1 MTEKNDSTAS
11 PSALADRLLAAL
23 DPLPYPRRARR
34 IALWAQERAAA
45 GELSAVLAELSGRG
59 AYEHGVAALAAG
71 VGRDIRW
78 LQDRLAD
85 PDPLVRSRAMA
96 AVRQGSVPDDAVV
109 AALED
114 ASTVVRRALTRAVV
128 AGRRT
133 ALADALIRP
142 LREHW
147 GDAEAARLLP
157 ACSAGTVAEL
167 LPGLFYTIVQW
178 TKLARRHSSA
188 LLDEAE
194 RRLNARSEDNR
205 VVWWSLHG
213 AVAEAA
219 VESAPDRVLD
229 LLERLC
235 PGALPEQI
243 HRRLG
248 QLAAADPEATVRLL
262 LAPGR
267 TDADLLRL
275 RPPVLRTLI
284 RHRPPGFDDFAQAL
298 ARNNDRALVRLLKLM
313 PPSERS
319 ACYDTAMRGRPTRF
333 ASLSDALLG
342 VLPRDR
348 RHAEAR
354 RMAAQAREYG
364 GSWQLVLSA
373 VSFLPVAEAREEL
386 LAATR
391 RSEAMDRAFAYP
403 LLVRNAALTRDPSAV
418 TELLAGL
425 QRLRNEQEPVRA
437 AALKAIAAIRPALFA
452 AEAAPHLE
460 RLATDALEAR
470 DLSWNDDRALHGL
483 AHALLREHEA
493 GTGEEL
499 TDWAYRTLA
508 RRPGAAGSFREDSL
522 RKGQEHELFEALRPS
537 LEAAAGH
544 ADFTEALRLATSLG
558 DRAHGVP
565 GLQALLRRCVEH
577 GRTED
582 GRKAADLWLDD
593 PRTRDDR
600 VIELLA
606 LDPSTAT
613 FPAVIGALAVRRTDL
628 LDAVLGDTPPYGR
641 FLTKDR
647 HWLPP
652 IGRHTVFWLPRQ
664 QAAAARLLAR
674 AMEDTSLS
682 LAERVYALPLA
693 ARIPEYGTELL
704 VRYAGDDAVP
714 IAEAALATLGRTAD
728 PGRHLPLLLS
738 HVGGDRARVAV
749 PAASRASR
757 YAAPSGLSGAL
768 RDLLTATT
776 GVKVTSRKEAARLAA
791 GRLPAAQAVA
801 LLAEGMAVPGQHH
814 DVQAACVTVT
824 TQLLAHEAAW
834 GLLESAASGRPEL
847 RRAVLGPAPGTLPE
861 RHRRRYAGLVQAVCV
876 TDDPEVARA
885 GFHALGI
892 WSQWVPE
899 AVDLLVTAVTDLDNR
914 AGWQPAARALCSYV
928 AYAPSGTPDL
938 VPLTRALTAL
948 LEADALPGT
957 PDAEEDRDR
966 PAFRRVQLLTT
977 VLAELGGWRRRAV
990 GTAAPAVAD
999 LLTATGDHA
1008 PEAAVLLLRTLD
1020 LGAEPDE
1027 LAAQLTRLARVHE
1040 SRPALAART
1049 ASALTASIGGRDG
1062 SDTALLH
1069 AAAVLADDGGH
1080 AAGLFALALTVAGGR
1095 RGYWSTAW
1103 RDRLRALR
1111 RHPHADVRDEAL
1123 RTVTAEE

>member
-1 MTEKNDSTAS
+1 MNENTDSAA
-11 PSALADRLLAAL
+11 SALVDGLLAAL
-23 DPLPYPRRARR
+23 DPLPYPRRARH
-34 IALWAQERAAA
+34 IALWARERAAA
-45 GELSAVLAELSGRG
+45 GELIAVLAELSGRG
-59 AYEHGVAALAAG
+59 AYEHGVAALAAS
-71 VGRDIRW
+71 VGRDTRW

-85 PDPLVRSRAMA
+85 PDPVVRARAMA
-96 AVRQGSVPDDAVV
+96 AVRQASVPDAAVV

-114 ASTVVRRALTRAVV
+114 APTVVRRALVRAVV

-157 ACSAGTVAEL
+157 ACSAGTVTEL
-167 LPGLFYTIVQW
+167 LPGLFHAIVQW
-178 TKLARRHSSA
+178 EKLARHHSSA

-194 RRLNARSEDNR
+194 RRLTAARSEDNR
-205 VVWWSLHG
+205 EIWWRLHG
-213 AVAEAA
+213 AVVGAA
-219 VESAPDRVLD
+219 VETAPSRVLD

-235 PGALPEQI
+235 PGPLPGQVSA
-243 HRRLG
+243 RLG
-248 QLAAADPEATVRLL
+248 QLAAADPEATLRVL

-267 TDADLLRL
+267 QDTDRLWLRT
-275 RPPVLRTLI
+275 PVLRTLI
-284 RHRPPGFDDFAQAL
+284 RHRPPGFADFARAL
-298 ARNNDRALVRLLKLM
+298 SRNDRALVRLLRLM

-319 ACYDTAMRGRPTRF
+319 ACYDTAMGGRSTRF
-333 ASLSDALLG
+333 AFLSDALLG
-342 VLPRDR
+342 VLPRER
-348 RHAEAR
+348 REAEAR
-354 RMAAQAREYG
+354 RMAAQAREHG
-364 GSWQLVLSA
+364 SSWQMVLSA
-373 VSFLPVAEAREEL
+373 VSFLPVAEGREEL
-386 LAATR
+386 LTATR
-391 RSEAMDRAFAYP
+391 RSEAMERAYAYP

-425 QRLRNEQEPVRA
+425 RRLRNEQEPVRA

-470 DLSWNDDRALHGL
+470 DFSWNDHSALHGL
-483 AHALLREHEA
+483 AHALLREHA
-493 GTGEEL
+493 SGTGEEL

-508 RRPGAAGSFREDSL
+508 RLPGASGGFREESL

-544 ADFTEALRLATSLG
+544 ADFTEVIRLATALG
-558 DRAHGVP
+558 DRAHDIA

-577 GRTED
+577 GTAED

-600 VIELLA
+600 IVELLA

-652 IGRHTVFWLPRQ
+652 IGRHTAFWLPRQ
-664 QAAAARLLAR
+664 QAAAARLLER
-674 AMEDTSLS
+674 AVGDSSLS

-693 ARIPEYGTELL
+693 AWIPEYGTELL
-704 VRYAGDDAVP
+704 VRYAGDDNVP
-714 IAEAALATLGRTAD
+714 IAETALAALGRTTD

-757 YAAPSGLSGAL
+757 YTAPSGLSGVL
-768 RDLLTATT
+768 RDLLTAAT

-791 GRLPAAQAVA
+791 VRLPAAQAVA
-801 LLAEGMAVPGQHH
+801 LLAEAMAAPGQHH

-824 TQLLAHEAAW
+824 TGLLAHEAAW
-834 GLLESAASGRPEL
+834 GLLESAASGRREL

-861 RHRRRYAGLVQAVCV
+861 RHRCRYAGLVRTVCV
-876 TDDPEVARA
+876 TDDPDLARQ
-885 GFHALGI
+885 GFQALGT
-892 WSQWVPE
+892 WSRWAPD
-899 AVDLLVTAVTDLDNR
+899 AVDLLVAAVTDLDNR
-914 AGWQPAARALCSYV
+914 ASWQSAARALCSYV
-928 AYAPSGTPDL
+928 AYAPSGSPDL

-948 LEADALPGT
+948 MEADALPGT

-966 PAFRRVQLLTT
+966 PAFRRIQYVTT
-977 VLAELGGWRRRAV
+977 VLAELGGRQRRTV
-990 GTAAPAVAD
+990 GTAAPAIAD
-999 LLTATGDHA
+999 LLTATGRHA
-1008 PEAAVLLLRTLD
+1008 PEAAALLVRTLD

-1027 LAAQLTRLARVHE
+1027 LTAQLTRLARVHE
-1040 SRPALAART
+1040 GRPALATRT
-1049 ASALTASIGGRDG
+1049 ADTLTTRIGRRDG

-1069 AAAVLADDGGH
+1069 AAAALADDGEH

-1103 RDRLRALR
+1103 RDQLRALR